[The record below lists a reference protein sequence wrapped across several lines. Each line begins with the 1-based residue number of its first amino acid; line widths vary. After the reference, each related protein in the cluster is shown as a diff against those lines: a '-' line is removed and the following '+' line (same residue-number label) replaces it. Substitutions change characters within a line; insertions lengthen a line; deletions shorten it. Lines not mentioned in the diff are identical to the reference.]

1 MREKRRSTKSPLVE
15 IRFTL
20 EEYKELLLA
29 EAVRGIKDTRE
40 REKITN
46 SITQGW
52 ENLLAK
58 HFGVK
63 GEIRLQQ
70 LPLGSIAASGK
81 INYPLNHTQ
90 VYARGTC
97 HSRPYARKWVLP
109 KDPKSP
115 AQLACRERFQQANR
129 AWKAEE
135 TDIKEF
141 WQQKSAREPGMLGQN
156 LYVRAWLKYF
166 EQIGV
171 PPGLGFRG

>member
-1 MREKRRSTKSPLVE
+1 MRQKRRSTESPLVE
-15 IRFTL
+15 IKFSL

-29 EAVRGIKDTRE
+29 EAVQGIHDTRA
-40 REKITN
+40 REKIIN
-46 SITQGW
+46 SINRGW
-52 ENLLAK
+52 ESLMAK
-58 HFGVK
+58 HLGVK

-70 LPLGSIAASGK
+70 FPLGSLAASGK

-115 AQLACRERFQQANR
+115 AQLACRERFRQANW

-135 TDIKEF
+135 ADIRDYWNHKAAIT
-141 WQQKSAREPGMLGQN
+141 SRMMGQN
-156 LYVRAWLKYF
+156 IYVQAWLNFF
-166 EQIGV
+166 ELTGV
-171 PPGLGFRG
+171 PPGLDFKG